1 MKKKW
6 VILIIILF
14 IVILGIC
21 VIFFLPEKIE
31 ELEISI
37 PVYEKHKISEY
48 QDKITCKI
56 LEDKEIK
63 NVKVGD
69 SEISTKCKFNY
80 IKGKLKVKIHTID
93 TEKPILILK
102 DTMTV
107 TEGYEKKLEE
117 VIVSMDNYD
126 NNPKR
131 EVIGD
136 YDVNKVGTYPLHYKV
151 TDSSGNIE
159 EKDFT
164 LNVIAKNNNTSNRTN
179 TNFSDV
185 LKNYKNENNEIGIDV
200 SKWQGLIDFEKVKNA
215 GASFVMIRLGYQSGY
230 DGNYVID
237 PYFKQNIEN
246 AKVHGLKVGVYFYS
260 YAKTKKDIDAETKWI
275 IDNLKGIDLDLP
287 VSYDWEN
294 WSTVTTLKLNLVEFN
309 AMMKTFMKKIK
320 ESGYDSMLYSSKN
333 FLEQIWETDVDYIW
347 LAHYIDKTNYEG
359 KYHMWQLCENGK
371 IDGIKGNVDIDILYK

>member
-6 VILIIILF
+6 VILMITLF

-21 VIFFLPEKIE
+21 VIFHLPEKTE
-31 ELEISI
+31 ELELSI

-63 NVKVGD
+63 SDKVGD
-69 SEISTKCKFNY
+69 SEISARCKFDY

-260 YAKTKKDIDAETKWI
+260 YAKTKEDIDAETKWI

>member
-21 VIFFLPEKIE
+21 VIFHLPEKTE

-37 PVYEKHKISEY
+37 PVYESHKLSEY

-69 SEISTKCKFNY
+69 SEISTKCEFDY

-117 VIVSMDNYD
+117 VIVSIDNYD

-275 IDNLKGIDLDLP
+275 IDNLKGIDL
-287 VSYDWEN
+287 EN
-294 WSTVTTLKLNLVEFN
+294 TKRTESEKEGNFRLELMTIDEMLSIADEPSSNPRKEYFDKEIKEVVKVLNLR
-309 AMMKTFMKKIK
+309 
-320 ESGYDSMLYSSKN
+320 
-333 FLEQIWETDVDYIW
+333 
-347 LAHYIDKTNYEG
+347 
-359 KYHMWQLCENGK
+359 
-371 IDGIKGNVDIDILYK
+371 

>member
-21 VIFFLPEKIE
+21 VIFFLPEKTE
-31 ELEISI
+31 ELELSI

-63 NVKVGD
+63 SDKVGD
-69 SEISTKCKFNY
+69 SEISARCKFDY

-93 TEKPILILK
+93 TKKPILILK

>member
-6 VILIIILF
+6 VILMITLF

-21 VIFFLPEKIE
+21 VIFHLPEKTE
-31 ELEISI
+31 ELELSI

-63 NVKVGD
+63 SDKVGD
-69 SEISTKCKFNY
+69 SEINARCKFDY

-136 YDVNKVGTYPLHYKV
+136 YDVNTVGTYPLHYKV

-359 KYHMWQLCENGK
+359 KYYMWQLCENGK

>member
-6 VILIIILF
+6 VILMITLF

-21 VIFFLPEKIE
+21 VIFHLPEKTE
-31 ELEISI
+31 ELELSI

-63 NVKVGD
+63 SDKVGD
-69 SEISTKCKFNY
+69 SEINARCKFDY

-260 YAKTKKDIDAETKWI
+260 YAKTKEDIDAETKWI

>member
-48 QDKITCKI
+48 KDKITCKI

-69 SEISTKCKFNY
+69 SEISTKCKLNY